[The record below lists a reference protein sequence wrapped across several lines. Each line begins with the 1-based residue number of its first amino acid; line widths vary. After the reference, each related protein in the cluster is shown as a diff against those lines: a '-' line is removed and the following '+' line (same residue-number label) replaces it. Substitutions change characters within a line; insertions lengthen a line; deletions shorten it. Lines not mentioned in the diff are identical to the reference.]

1 MAKFCERLKE
11 LRIERKLTQQEM
23 ADKMEVNRVTYT
35 NWENDKREPRL
46 DQIVELSTNLNA
58 TVDYLTGK
66 EDTNALDILPNDVEK
81 MTDDEKQDLEKQ
93 MMKNLSTI
101 LQADQEKFSLS
112 DKDLKFVFNNICG
125 KD

>member
-1 MAKFCERLKE
+1 VSKFCERLKE

-66 EDTNALDILPNDVEK
+66 EDTNVLDILPNEFEK
-81 MTDDEKQDLEKQ
+81 MTDGEKQDLEKQ